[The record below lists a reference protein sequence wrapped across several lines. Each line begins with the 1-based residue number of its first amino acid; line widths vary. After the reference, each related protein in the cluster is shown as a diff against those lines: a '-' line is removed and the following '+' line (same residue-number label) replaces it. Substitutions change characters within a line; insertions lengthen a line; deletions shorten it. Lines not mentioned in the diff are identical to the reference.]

1 MSAHHCSPP
10 SLINILS
17 HLVTF
22 VQAGVFTTTTLSA
35 VAVVVSVVAVV
46 AVVDVGFAVEH
57 QLTILFHGHLALNL
71 KFIVNS
77 IN

>member
-1 MSAHHCSPP
+1 M
-10 SLINILS
+10 
-17 HLVTF
+17 
-22 VQAGVFTTTTLSA
+22 FTTTTLSA